1 MLNEVIGRTI
11 RSLTIGACASVS
23 LGCGLADQRLQRLQD
38 SLRLTVAAP
47 THSAIGQRPVRFTL
61 ALTNVSAHAVDV
73 CVGRSRTV
81 ETDLGGLFMSEVRP
95 ERCDRRLSLAAGA
108 TSNWEENIDTPAD
121 PGARVLSVTLPVGDP
136 FLCLGCATTTLQGHT
151 SVSVD

>member
-1 MLNEVIGRTI
+1 MLNAAIGRTI

-23 LGCGLADQRLQRLQD
+23 LGCGVAEQRLQQLQD

-47 THSAIGQRPVRFTL
+47 TQIAIGQRPVRFTL
-61 ALTNVSAHAVDV
+61 GLTNVSAHPVDV

-81 ETDLGGLFMSEVRP
+81 ATDLGGRFMSEVHP
-95 ERCDRRLSLAAGA
+95 ESCDRRLSLAAGA
-108 TSNWEENIDTPAD
+108 TSNWEENIETPAD
-121 PGARVLSVTLPVGDP
+121 PGVRVLSVTLPIGDP
-136 FLCLGCATTTLQGHT
+136 SLCSGCVTTTLQGYT